1 MEDSDSSED
10 FNINRRDTINKLEDF
25 VKLESKKFYQK
36 EEDIKNNIN
45 QNEIENEND
54 IIKKKTFKEEIRNS
68 ILSGKLEYNNKEILS
83 EKLTNIINDYNQKH
97 KRKNYEKIPDYISK
111 KEDNCQLVKSCA
123 NQINE
128 NDEELPLIIIEN
140 NFYDEFSLFL
150 ENYIKYK
157 EYKTTYIL
165 KDKLLIKKER
175 LNNYEIFHKEKKS
188 EENDNIFFAE
198 TISTSM
204 TDLYN
209 ENQIKDIKQSLK
221 IMILIFQMIL
231 KQILQM
237 K

>member
-140 NFYDEFSLFL
+140 NFYDEFLHLF
-150 ENYIKYK
+150 
-157 EYKTTYIL
+157 
-165 KDKLLIKKER
+165 
-175 LNNYEIFHKEKKS
+175 
-188 EENDNIFFAE
+188 
-198 TISTSM
+198 
-204 TDLYN
+204 
-209 ENQIKDIKQSLK
+209 
-221 IMILIFQMIL
+221 
-231 KQILQM
+231 
-237 K
+237 

>member
-1 MEDSDSSED
+1 M
-10 FNINRRDTINKLEDF
+10 
-25 VKLESKKFYQK
+25 
-36 EEDIKNNIN
+36 
-45 QNEIENEND
+45 
-54 IIKKKTFKEEIRNS
+54 
-68 ILSGKLEYNNKEILS
+68 
-83 EKLTNIINDYNQKH
+83 INDYNQKH

-221 IMILIFQMIL
+221 IISNDFKTNFTDEIKKWVVTIFNVMSDYIIFNL
-231 KQILQM
+231 KDKPLYYCCNICN
-237 K
+237 KPIIFKEN